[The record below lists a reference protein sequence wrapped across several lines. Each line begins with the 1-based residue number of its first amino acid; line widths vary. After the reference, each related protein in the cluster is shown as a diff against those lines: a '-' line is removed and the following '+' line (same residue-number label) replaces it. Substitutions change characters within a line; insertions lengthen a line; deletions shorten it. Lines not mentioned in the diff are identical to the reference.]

1 MNPPDAP
8 TLFPLAEE
16 EPRRSQ
22 ALYRRYRSR
31 DFDEL
36 VGQEP
41 IVRTLQNALKNGRL
55 AHAYLFCGP
64 RGTGKTSTARLLAK
78 AINCLGPADGPH
90 PCNACA
96 ACRSINEGRTMDLIE
111 IDAASNS
118 GVDEIRELRERVNF
132 RPSELRKKVYIID
145 EVHMLSIAA
154 FNALLKTLEEP
165 PEYVVFVLA
174 TTDPQKMPATVLSR
188 CQRFDFRRIGLGPM
202 VEHLRYI
209 CEQEGWAT
217 EPGALELIARQ
228 STGAMRDALTLLDQL
243 MSYSEGTIMLAQVQD
258 VLGARGAGEITAFA
272 DHLIA
277 RDLPSGLAALHAALE
292 HGADL
297 RQFNRQVVE
306 HLRALLLLRAGG
318 DPGLLEATADEL
330 AALKAQGQRA
340 ALPDLS
346 AWLRVFTAADANLKN
361 SLYGALPLEMA
372 LVEASLAGIAAPAAP
387 AERPVRS
394 VDSPP
399 PRSPAA
405 PPTSLREITTPPARP
420 AADPPQRPAP
430 REPLPMR
437 RPPPA
442 EHPAVPPVTAVPTA
456 SPVLAAN
463 GNGSHATGDGALD
476 LAMVGRAWEQVV
488 ATLESQQSGRNLAPI
503 LRGMTQTWPVSVS
516 GQILLIGAR
525 SSFFRDKLGEM
536 PRRQIVED
544 AFSKVLGRRVL
555 IQCEMLAPDTRPD
568 PASFAAPAAA
578 TPPPG
583 SRASKARA
591 IFEED
596 DEPQE

>member
-8 TLFPLAEE
+8 TLFPVAAE

-41 IVRTLQNALKNGRL
+41 IVRTLQNALNNGRL
-55 AHAYLFCGP
+55 AHAYLFCGV

-78 AINCLGPADGPH
+78 AINCLGPADGPR
-90 PCNACA
+90 PCNACD

-165 PEYVVFVLA
+165 PDYVVFVLA

-188 CQRFDFRRIGLGPM
+188 CQRFDFRRIGLATM
-202 VEHLRYI
+202 VNHLRYI

-243 MSYSEGTIMLAQVQD
+243 MSYSDGTITLAQVQD
-258 VLGARGAGEITAFA
+258 VLGARGTGEIAAFV
-272 DHLIA
+272 DHLIT
-277 RDLPSGLAALHAALE
+277 RDLPGGLAALHAALE

-306 HLRALLLLRAGG
+306 HLRGLLLLRAGG
-318 DPGLLEATADEL
+318 DPGLLDATADEL
-330 AALKAQGQRA
+330 AVLKAQADRA
-340 ALPDLS
+340 VLPDLS

-361 SLYGALPLEMA
+361 ALYGALPLEKA
-372 LVEASLAGIAAPAAP
+372 LVEASLAGTAAS
-387 AERPVRS
+387 AERGGRSAEVPPAPVRVPPAQPRDAPTPIRPLVEPVPS
-394 VDSPP
+394 RSDSGEP
-399 PRSPAA
+399 PRR
-405 PPTSLREITTPPARP
+405 PT
-420 AADPPQRPAP
+420 AADPPVV
-430 REPLPMR
+430 
-437 RPPPA
+437 
-442 EHPAVPPVTAVPTA
+442 VPTAVPA
-456 SPVLAAN
+456 APVVAAN
-463 GNGSHATGDGALD
+463 GNGSHAPAEGDLD
-476 LAMVGRAWEQVV
+476 LAAVGRAWEQVV
-488 ATLESQQSGRNLAPI
+488 ATLNGQPGGRNLAPV
-503 LRGMTQTWPVSVS
+503 LRDMQQAWPVGVQ
-516 GQILLIGAR
+516 GHTILIGAR
-525 SSFFRDKLGEM
+525 SDFFRSRLEEM

-544 AFSKVLGRRVL
+544 AFSRVLARRVL
-555 IQCEMLAPDTRPD
+555 IQCELRPPETRPD
-568 PASFAAPAAA
+568 PASFAAAPVAP
-578 TPPPG
+578 PPPG

-591 IFEED
+591 IFEEE
-596 DEPQE
+596 DEPTTE